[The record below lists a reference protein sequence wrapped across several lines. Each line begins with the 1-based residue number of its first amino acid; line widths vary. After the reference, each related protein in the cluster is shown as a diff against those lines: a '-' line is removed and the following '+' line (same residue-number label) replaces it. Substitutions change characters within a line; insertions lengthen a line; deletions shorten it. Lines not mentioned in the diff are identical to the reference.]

1 MTATLVLFVHCPAK
15 KNLWKRGK
23 GGRTYIDDE
32 VQALIDVLTVQ
43 AKAQWKHEPVRHP
56 WMSFEFFTRDRRRD
70 RDNLLTTVLDCL
82 RDAGVIVNDNIKSFN
97 GTVVLL
103 PAVIDKNEQ
112 VKIEV
117 TA

>member
-1 MTATLVLFVHCPAK
+1 VLHGHCPCK

-23 GGRTYIDDE
+23 GKRTYIDSE
-32 VQALIDVLTVQ
+32 VKALIDCLTVQ
-43 AKAQWKHEPVRHP
+43 ATNQWKHEPVKHP

-82 RDAGVIVNDNIKSFN
+82 REAGVIVNDNIKSFN
-97 GTVVLL
+97 GSLILL
-103 PAVIDKNEQ
+103 PAVIDKVER

-117 TA
+117 RW